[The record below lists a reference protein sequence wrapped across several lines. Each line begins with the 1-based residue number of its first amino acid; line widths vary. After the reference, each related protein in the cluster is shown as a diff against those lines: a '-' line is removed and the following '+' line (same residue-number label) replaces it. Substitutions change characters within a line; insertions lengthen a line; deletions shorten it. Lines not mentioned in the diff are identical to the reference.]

1 MKSLKTPF
9 IARLLIVTYSALLIL
24 LLIVQNEEHKRH
36 QQHQEDLSELIKTS
50 IRRQALLADIHNTFD
65 YGRVNVMSILFY
77 SDPQKKS
84 DAEKLLG
91 IQVQKNESNLKEYQS
106 LILGPVEQELFD
118 TMCLIRKKNAQYRD
132 RIFNL
137 MRNGNEKD
145 ALNTDEDS
153 LSTSFEDLHIAGVK
167 LSDFV
172 SQRDNEKIKNIELQ
186 LASIDRLNLI
196 TNVGIIIILGL
207 LGFIIAKIVGTM
219 RSKNLQ
225 VAESE
230 RKYRQLTEQTNEIIE
245 QFDASGKL
253 VFANDS
259 FKKKLGYSEEELST
273 LTIFDILG
281 DKSPNFNMPNPYG
294 KEIITNVKKIFKDKN
309 GNNIYIE
316 GTVFLEFK
324 NNRFTGSTGFF
335 NDVTEKKRLEKTILA
350 SEEKFR
356 QLFNLAPIPMW
367 LFDPQTN
374 RFLQVNNAAI
384 KHYGYSEE
392 EFLSKTIL
400 DIRPD
405 GEIPKFQK
413 HLDKIKD
420 QRSELAEIG
429 KVFRGNFI
437 HSKKSGEEINVEIY
451 NTSFVVNHRTE
462 ILTVAID
469 ITERMQL
476 ENKIT
481 KAIIKTQEDER
492 YEIGSE
498 LHDNVC
504 QILASAK
511 MSLGML
517 KANLPTSVSGFY
529 NQSQESIS
537 MATDEVRNL

>member
-1 MKSLKTPF
+1 
-9 IARLLIVTYSALLIL
+9 
-24 LLIVQNEEHKRH
+24 
-36 QQHQEDLSELIKTS
+36 
-50 IRRQALLADIHNTFD
+50 
-65 YGRVNVMSILFY
+65 
-77 SDPQKKS
+77 
-84 DAEKLLG
+84 
-91 IQVQKNESNLKEYQS
+91 
-106 LILGPVEQELFD
+106 
-118 TMCLIRKKNAQYRD
+118 
-132 RIFNL
+132 
-137 MRNGNEKD
+137 
-145 ALNTDEDS
+145 
-153 LSTSFEDLHIAGVK
+153 
-167 LSDFV
+167 
-172 SQRDNEKIKNIELQ
+172 
-186 LASIDRLNLI
+186 
-196 TNVGIIIILGL
+196 
-207 LGFIIAKIVGTM
+207 
-219 RSKNLQ
+219 
-225 VAESE
+225 
-230 RKYRQLTEQTNEIIE
+230 
-245 QFDASGKL
+245 
-253 VFANDS
+253 
-259 FKKKLGYSEEELST
+259 
-273 LTIFDILG
+273 
-281 DKSPNFNMPNPYG
+281 
-294 KEIITNVKKIFKDKN
+294 
-309 GNNIYIE
+309 
-316 GTVFLEFK
+316 VFLEFK

-537 MATDEVRNL
+537 MATDEVRNLSHRLAPAFFDNTTLEETFDSLLKTFNLEQKYEISLYFDKALNKFNISREMQLNLYRILQEQMRNIMKYAKGSTIEVDVLIHNNNLKMRIADNGVGFEINEIKSGIGLANMKRRAELFGGKIMINSSPGNGCELLIILPLSEMN